1 MKVPKKGTLTAG
13 VLVGTLLVAL
23 GLSVSSYRGEIRA
36 IRESIDSLGSQIL
49 ETECG
54 TVEYARVG
62 SGYPVLV
69 IHGNAG
75 GFDQGLGLA
84 QDYLDPGFQVI
95 APSRFGYLRSPI
107 PEDATPALQA
117 DAYACLLDALGIEQ
131 VAILT
136 SSAGVTSSIQF
147 ALRYPKR
154 VSAMVL
160 HSPNAPSKEGLMP
173 PPKAVFKLMLAS
185 DYVWWALNTY
195 FGSRMQSFVGVP
207 HGFSS
212 LTHEYEAEVRAALV
226 GALPVSARADGMIFD
241 TYISNPEINEYP
253 LGEVD
258 TPTLVIS
265 AVDDPM
271 ALHEN
276 ARILTDQIPNAD
288 LMAVPNGGHLLL
300 GHTEEVRLEVTRF
313 LRSQVPLLQN
323 SKQNE

>member
-13 VLVGTLLVAL
+13 VLVGTLLVAS

-75 GFDQGLGLA
+75 GFDQGLGLG
-84 QDYLDPGFQVI
+84 QGYLDPSFQVI
-95 APSRFGYLRSPI
+95 APSRFGYLRSPV
-107 PEDATPALQA
+107 PEGATPALQA

-154 VSAMVL
+154 VSAIVL
-160 HSPNAPSKEGLMP
+160 HSPNAPGKEGLVP
-173 PPKAVFKLMLAS
+173 PPKAVFRLMLAS

-207 HGFSS
+207 RGFSV
-212 LTHEYEAEVRAALV
+212 TDEYEAEVRAALV

-241 TYISNPEINEYP
+241 TYVSNPAINEYP
-253 LGEVD
+253 LGEIH

-276 ARILTDQIPNAD
+276 ARTLADQIPNAH
-288 LMAVPNGGHLLL
+288 LMAVSDGGHLLL
-300 GHTEEVRLEVTRF
+300 GHSEEVRLEVTRF
-313 LRSQVPLLQN
+313 LRNQVSLLQN

>member
-1 MKVPKKGTLTAG
+1 
-13 VLVGTLLVAL
+13 
-23 GLSVSSYRGEIRA
+23 
-36 IRESIDSLGSQIL
+36 L
-49 ETECG
+49 ETDCG

-84 QDYLDPGFQVI
+84 QGYLGPGFQII
-95 APSRFGYLRSPI
+95 APSRFGYLRSPV
-107 PEDATPALQA
+107 PADATPARQA
-117 DAYACLLDALGIEQ
+117 DAYACLLDALGIER

-136 SSAGVTSSIQF
+136 SSAGVTSSVQF

-160 HSPNAPSKEGLMP
+160 HSPNAPGKEGLVP
-173 PPKAVFKLMLAS
+173 PPKAVFKLMLSS
-185 DYVWWALNTY
+185 DYAWWALNTY

-207 HGFSS
+207 AGFS
-212 LTHEYEAEVRAALV
+212 LTPEYQAEVRAALV
-226 GALPVSARADGMIFD
+226 GTLPVSARADGMIFD
-241 TYISNPEINEYP
+241 TYVSNPEINQYP

-276 ARILTDQIPNAD
+276 ARTLADQIPNAQ
-288 LMAVPNGGHLLL
+288 LMAVPDGGHLLL
-300 GHTEEVRLEVTRF
+300 GHTEDVRAEVTRF
-313 LRSQVPLLQN
+313 LRSQI
-323 SKQNE
+323 S

>member
-13 VLVGTLLVAL
+13 VLVGTLLVAS

-36 IRESIDSLGSQIL
+36 IRKSIDSLGSQIL

-75 GFDQGLGLA
+75 GFDQGLGMA
-84 QDYLDPGFQVI
+84 QGYLDPDFQVI
-95 APSRFGYLRSPI
+95 APSRFGYLRSPV
-107 PEDATPALQA
+107 PEGATPVLQA

-131 VAILT
+131 VAIFT

-154 VSAMVL
+154 VSAIVL
-160 HSPNAPSKEGLMP
+160 HSPNAPGKEGLVP
-173 PPKAVFKLMLAS
+173 PPKAVFRLMLAS
-185 DYVWWALNTY
+185 DYVWWALNSY

-207 HGFSS
+207 QGFS
-212 LTHEYEAEVRAALV
+212 LTDEYEAEVRAALV
-226 GALPVSARADGMIFD
+226 GTLPVSARADGMIFD
-241 TYISNPEINEYP
+241 TYVSNPEINEYP
-253 LGEVD
+253 LGEVH

-276 ARILTDQIPNAD
+276 ARTLADQIPNAH
-288 LMAVPNGGHLLL
+288 LMAVSDGGHLLL

-313 LRSQVPLLQN
+313 LRNQVSLLQN

>member
-1 MKVPKKGTLTAG
+1 MKVSRKRTLTAG
-13 VLVGTLLVAL
+13 VLGVTLLVAS
-23 GLSVSSYRGEIRA
+23 GLSASSYRRDIRA
-36 IRESIDSLGSQIL
+36 IRERIDSLGSQIL
-49 ETECG
+49 ETDCG

-84 QDYLDPGFQVI
+84 QGYLGPGFQII
-95 APSRFGYLRSPI
+95 APSRFGYLRSPV
-107 PEDATPALQA
+107 PADATPARQA

-136 SSAGVTSSIQF
+136 SSAGVTSSVQF

-160 HSPNAPSKEGLMP
+160 HSPNAPGKEGLVP
-173 PPKAVFKLMLAS
+173 PPKAVFKLMLSS
-185 DYVWWALNTY
+185 DYAWWALNTY

-207 HGFSS
+207 AGFS
-212 LTHEYEAEVRAALV
+212 LTPEYQAEVRAALV
-226 GALPVSARADGMIFD
+226 GTLPVSARADGMIFD
-241 TYISNPEINEYP
+241 TYVSNPEINQYP

-265 AVDDPM
+265 AADDPM

-276 ARILTDQIPNAD
+276 ARTLADQIPNAQ
-288 LMAVPNGGHLLL
+288 LMAVPDGGHLLL
-300 GHTEEVRLEVTRF
+300 GHTEEVRAEVTRF
-313 LRSQVPLLQN
+313 LLSNLALLNNSQ
-323 SKQNE
+323 

>member
-13 VLVGTLLVAL
+13 VLVGTLLVAS
-23 GLSVSSYRGEIRA
+23 GLSVSSYRREIRA
-36 IRESIDSLGSQIL
+36 VRERIDRLGSQIL

-62 SGYPVLV
+62 SRYPVLV
-69 IHGNAG
+69 IHGNGG

-84 QDYLDPGFQVI
+84 QGYLDPGFQVI
-95 APSRFGYLRSPI
+95 SPSRFGYLRSPV
-107 PEDATPALQA
+107 PEGATPALQA
-117 DAYACLLDALGIEQ
+117 DAYACLLDALEIEQ

-147 ALRYPKR
+147 ALRYPER
-154 VSAMVL
+154 VSAIVL
-160 HSPNAPSKEGLMP
+160 HSPNAPGKEGLVP

-207 HGFSS
+207 QGFS
-212 LTHEYEAEVRAALV
+212 LTSEYKAEVEAALL
-226 GALPVSARADGMIFD
+226 GTLPISSRADGMVFD
-241 TYISNPEINEYP
+241 TYVSNPEINRYP
-253 LGEVD
+253 LGEVV

-271 ALHEN
+271 ALHAN
-276 ARILTDQIPNAD
+276 ARTLADQIPNAQ
-288 LMAVPNGGHLLL
+288 LMAVSNGGHLLL

-313 LRSQVPLLQN
+313 LRSQVSLLQN